1 MSCCIAQGTETLW
14 KSTWTLITQPSL
26 CPTSCLWVLS
36 GCGTLFIRMR
46 CSLSRLL
53 LGVHSH
59 PGQIPG
65 IQVPSVTWPAT
76 RAVCLWSEAGERER
90 KKTTSS
96 ERRPSVATLHHLFCC
111 NHAVCLCRST
121 NTPIWPSTLF
131 TALWHSKLRLLLC
144 ACLSSS
150 PVRLIIFLPG
160 TLPCPRPDPVL
171 AAGWRHSRV
180 PASLHCFLAISFSL
194 AFGPFFSLSS
204 IYVCLPPHRCASA
217 ASQVSLCA

>member
-1 MSCCIAQGTETLW
+1 MLYRTRDGDVVKVNVDTHHTTVIVPNQLFVSVVWLW
-14 KSTWTLITQPSL
+14 HIVHP
-26 CPTSCLWVLS
+26 CA
-36 GCGTLFIRMR
+36 LFTVTTAAW
-46 CSLSRLL
+46 CSLPSRTDP
-53 LGVHSH
+53 GH
-59 PGQIPG
+59 P
-65 IQVPSVTWPAT
+65 STKCHLT
-76 RAVCLWSEAGERER
+76 CNTCCLPLKWSRWERE
-90 KKTTSS
+90 KKNNNL
-96 ERRPSVATLHHLFCC
+96 RARPSVATLQHLFCC

-144 ACLSSS
+144 ACLSLS

-204 IYVCLPPHRCASA
+204 IYVCLPPYRCAFA